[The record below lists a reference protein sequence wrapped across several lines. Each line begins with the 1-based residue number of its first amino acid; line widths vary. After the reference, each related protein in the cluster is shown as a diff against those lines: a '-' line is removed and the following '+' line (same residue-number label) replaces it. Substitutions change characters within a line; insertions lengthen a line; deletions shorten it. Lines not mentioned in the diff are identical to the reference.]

1 MARRRA
7 VVEDERGASA
17 ERTRER
23 ILQAAVEEFGAK
35 GYSGART
42 AGIAT
47 RAGVNQQLISYHFG
61 GKQGLL
67 DELRRRWA
75 EREAA
80 LVPPDASFAE
90 SFSTYLDAT
99 LDQPDWSRLVIW
111 QALGDG
117 EGMTATQRAGLRQA
131 VEGMRRRQ
139 EGGELTGDL
148 DPGFVLLLAYVLTF
162 APISLPEHVREI
174 LGVDPLSEEY
184 RAQVRD
190 QLMKVLRAE

>member
-1 MARRRA
+1 MT
-7 VVEDERGASA
+7 EDERGAAA

-23 ILQAAVEEFGAK
+23 ILQAAAEEFGAK

-75 EREAA
+75 EREAT
-80 LVPPDASFAE
+80 LVPPGASFDE

-99 LDQPDWSRLVIW
+99 LDQPEWSRLVIW

-117 EGMTATQRAGLRQA
+117 EGMTDAQRDRLRHA
-131 VEGMRRRQ
+131 VEGVRLRQ
-139 EGGELTGDL
+139 ENGELTGGL
-148 DPGFVLLLAYVLTF
+148 DPEFVLLLAYVLTF
-162 APISLPEHVREI
+162 APIALPEHVHAI
-174 LGVDPLSEEY
+174 LGVDPLSEDY
-184 RAQVRD
+184 RARVRD
-190 QLMKVLRAE
+190 QLAKVLNPG